1 VYNEKQTTA
10 MPTQTYNLTYT
21 NSTKWKDGA
30 TFGTILSLQYRNSM
44 LLYDVERKLHADNG
58 EVVVQVQDAQNRYSV
73 NIGSLANFTY
83 VKGRH
88 KISFKNLFNQLFED
102 NYYIRN
108 GVSNDRIQD
117 INFRSSVLN
126 QRSLY
131 SGQLEGEHQLNNQ
144 GVRLRWNGNFAYNSK
159 SQPDLR
165 TSAYFRSKGTNDPFE
180 FNDDDTRRFFSNL
193 KDYSCGANGALS
205 IPFTLGTDKQTFKA
219 GGSTLIR
226 IRDFKSR
233 ILRYEPATA
242 QFDASK
248 NLLPY
253 NEIFAPENIANDGFK
268 ILDFTN
274 NQDDYFAVSVND
286 GMFGM
291 FDNKFGDKVRLVWE

>member
-1 VYNEKQTTA
+1 MAE
-10 MPTQTYNLTYT
+10 
-21 NSTKWKDGA
+21 
-30 TFGTILSLQYRNSM
+30 LSVQSFLLQYRNSM
-44 LLYDVERKLHADNG
+44 LKYDVERKLHDDNG
-58 EVVVQVQDAQNRYSV
+58 DVVVEVQDAQNKYSV
-73 NIGSLANFTY
+73 NVGALANFTY

-102 NYYIRN
+102 NYYTRA

-131 SGQLEGEHQLNNQ
+131 SGQLEGEHQLTSS
-144 GVRLRWNGNFAYNSK
+144 GIRLRWNGNFAYNSK

-165 TSAYFRSKGTNDPFE
+165 TSAYFRSKGTNNPFE
-180 FNDDDTRRFFSNL
+180 YNDDDTRRFFSDL
-193 KDYSCGANGALS
+193 KDYSYGANGSLA
-205 IPFTLGTDKQTFKA
+205 IPFTLGKNKQTFKA

-233 ILRYEPATA
+233 IFRYEPASS
-242 QFDASK
+242 QFDADK

-253 NEIFAPENIANDGFK
+253 NQIFAPGKYSAWMV
-268 ILDFTN
+268 LR
-274 NQDDYFAVSVND
+274 S
-286 GMFGM
+286 
-291 FDNKFGDKVRLVWE
+291 

>member
-1 VYNEKQTTA
+1 
-10 MPTQTYNLTYT
+10 M
-21 NSTKWKDGA
+21 
-30 TFGTILSLQYRNSM
+30 
-44 LLYDVERKLHADNG
+44 
-58 EVVVQVQDAQNRYSV
+58 
-73 NIGSLANFTY
+73 SLANFTY

-102 NYYIRN
+102 NYYTRS

-131 SGQLEGEHQLNNQ
+131 SGQLEGEHQLNNN
-144 GVRLRWNGNFAYNSK
+144 GIKLRWNGNFAYNCK

-165 TSAYFRSKGTNDPFE
+165 TSAYFRSKGTSDPFE
-180 FNDDDTRRFFSNL
+180 YNDDDTRRFFSNL
-193 KDYSCGANGALS
+193 KDYSYGANGSLS
-205 IPFTLGTDKQTFKA
+205 FPFTLGEDKQTFKV

-226 IRDFKSR
+226 IRDFRSR
-233 ILRYEPATA
+233 IFRYEPANAT

-253 NEIFAPENIANDGFK
+253 DQIFAPENIAIDGFK

-274 NQDDYFAVSVND
+274 NQDDYFGVSVND
-286 GMFGM
+286 GMYGM
-291 FDNKFGDKVRLVWE
+291 FDNKFGDKVRLVWGVRVEYFQQFLTTEDVSAKTVVVDTEKWDVLPSLNFTYSPNTKHSHSCCRQPHCCPA